1 MKHVL
6 EVYFRL
12 IKFSNE
18 MWNNCG
24 RGQLLIHMQSVL
36 VQYMASFV
44 LGVVVGA
51 VFISETLAGR
61 GVIILQLRAF
71 LYPAVCLVWWHNPLV

>member
-1 MKHVL
+1 MKHIL

-44 LGVVVGA
+44 LGVGWELSSFQKLWQVV
-51 VFISETLAGR
+51 EL
-61 GVIILQLRAF
+61 
-71 LYPAVCLVWWHNPLV
+71 

>member
-1 MKHVL
+1 
-6 EVYFRL
+6 
-12 IKFSNE
+12 

-44 LGVVVGA
+44 LGVGWELSSFQKLWQVV
-51 VFISETLAGR
+51 EL
-61 GVIILQLRAF
+61 
-71 LYPAVCLVWWHNPLV
+71 

>member
-24 RGQLLIHMQSVL
+24 RGPLLIHMQSVL

-44 LGVVVGA
+44 LGVGWELSSFQKLWQVV
-51 VFISETLAGR
+51 EL
-61 GVIILQLRAF
+61 
-71 LYPAVCLVWWHNPLV
+71 